1 MYTSIPY
8 DGNWVATVDGQE
20 VEPVLVGD
28 AMMALELTKGPHQIT
43 FRYQNQAFTLGLVVS
58 VTCLAVFLGT
68 IFLPKLL
75 KKKEQIT
82 E

>member
-1 MYTSIPY
+1 
-8 DGNWVATVDGQE
+8 
-20 VEPVLVGD
+20 
-28 AMMALELTKGPHQIT
+28 MALELTKGPHQIT
-43 FRYQNQAFTLGLVVS
+43 FRYQNQAFTLGLVIS
-58 VTCLAVFLGT
+58 ITCLAVFLGT